1 MTLRCELFVKEM
13 LPSIRREL
21 SKILYDNYKMS
32 QEEIADKL
40 SITQSAV
47 SQYLKG
53 IRGKYYFEFDREDK
67 IILIRMAELLKEDK
81 NIKLSDLQSMLC
93 QLCEKRY
100 KYVKCY
106 TKIWVYLM

>member
-21 SKILYDNYKMS
+21 SKILYDSYKMS

-53 IRGKYYFEFDREDK
+53 VRGKYYFEFDHEDK
-67 IILIRMAELLKEDK
+67 NILIKMAELLKNDK
-81 NIKLSDLQSMLC
+81 NIKLS
-93 QLCEKRY
+93 EFTI
-100 KYVKCY
+100 YVMPIMRK
-106 TKIWVYLM
+106 KI

>member
-13 LPSIRREL
+13 LPSIRKEL

-47 SQYLKG
+47 SQY
-53 IRGKYYFEFDREDK
+53 
-67 IILIRMAELLKEDK
+67 
-81 NIKLSDLQSMLC
+81 
-93 QLCEKRY
+93 
-100 KYVKCY
+100 
-106 TKIWVYLM
+106 